1 MVFTGFK
8 CIDLCLDPDTGDT
21 KPVITPSGSH
31 VVVSLGAPFEL
42 QCRGVKAMQW
52 QREERPKVRGEKKVD
67 GMSTLYVPRAQPA
80 HMGRYI
86 CLEESSRERAHIYVY
101 VRGTGAFSVCLSS
114 CAVCLR
120 RECSNLERERTLV
133 YRRSER
139 EQRVWVCLQE
149 KVFVTLPGTGT
160 LDTVAIECIT

>member
-1 MVFTGFK
+1 MALTGFK
-8 CIDLCLDPDTGDT
+8 YVDLCLDPVTGDT
-21 KPVITPSGSH
+21 RPVITPSGSH

-67 GMSTLYVPRAQPA
+67 GMSTLYIPRAQPA

-86 CLEESSRERAHIYVY
+86 CLEESSQERAHIYVY
-101 VRGTGAFSVCLSS
+101 VRGMERRPGRAFSMCLSW

-120 RECSNLERERTLV
+120 QSGESARIWS
-133 YRRSER
+133 RSGR
-139 EQRVWVCLQE
+139 LFTAAARVGVFAGKGVCN
-149 KVFVTLPGTGT
+149 FARDRYT
-160 LDTVAIECIT
+160 

>member
-1 MVFTGFK
+1 MVLTGFK
-8 CIDLCLDPDTGDT
+8 YIDLCLDPVTGNT
-21 KPVITPSGSH
+21 KPIITPSGSH

-67 GMSTLYVPRAQPA
+67 GMSMVYVPRAQPA

-86 CLEESSRERAHIYVY
+86 CLEESSQERAHIYVY
-101 VRGTGAFSVCLSS
+101 VRGTGRRPGRAFSMCLSS

-120 RECSNLERERTLV
+120 GSGESARIW
-133 YRRSER
+133 SESGWLFTAAC
-139 EQRVWVCLQE
+139 VGVFAGKGVCN
-149 KVFVTLPGTGT
+149 FARDRYT
-160 LDTVAIECIT
+160 